1 MECLNLFGVASNVER
16 LLNKSMEQWKTELT
30 PYGNSLG
37 SMAIK
42 RGIFQGD
49 GLSPLLFI
57 LCMIPLTMILRKAKA
72 GFEFKGRQQK
82 VNHLL
87 YMDDL
92 KLYAKDESQVSSL
105 VDTVYAFSTDI
116 KMEFGLK
123 KCGVLVLK
131 RGKVKQMNGLVL
143 L

>member
-49 GLSPLLFI
+49 SLPPLLFI

-72 GFEFKGRQQK
+72 GYEFKGRQQK

-105 VDTVYAFSTDI
+105 VDTAYAFSTDI

>member
-16 LLNKSMEQWKTELT
+16 LLKKSMEQWKTELT
-30 PYGNSLG
+30 AYGKCLG
-37 SMAIK
+37 SIAIK
-42 RGIFQGD
+42 SGIFHGD
-49 GLSPLLFI
+49 SLSPLLFI

-72 GFEFKGRQQK
+72 GYEFKGRQQK

-131 RGKVKQMNGLVL
+131 RGKVKQMN
-143 L
+143 

>member
-1 MECLNLFGVASNVER
+1 MLF
-16 LLNKSMEQWKTELT
+16 
-30 PYGNSLG
+30 
-37 SMAIK
+37 
-42 RGIFQGD
+42 
-49 GLSPLLFI
+49 
-57 LCMIPLTMILRKAKA
+57 MIPLTMILRNDKA
-72 GFEFKGRQQK
+72 GYEFKGRQQK

-105 VDTVYAFSTDI
+105 VDSGYVFSTDI
-116 KMEFGLK
+116 KMEVGLK

-143 L
+143 PTGDVMKQVDEEGYKY